1 MAAIATDDART
12 LFAPRRHPY
21 ARAMRFDHVGLNV
34 RDLESMAA
42 WYCSVFEL
50 ERQLSFSLA
59 PINLDIVM
67 LVSAN
72 GTRFE
77 LLHRTVGSQRV
88 TTFANPLVAAQHEGY
103 GHCAFAVTDLDATWE
118 RILGL
123 GARPVMP
130 PGDSP
135 EPGVRFAWV
144 HDPEGN
150 LVELIE
156 RA

>member
-1 MAAIATDDART
+1 MAGIVTDDARC
-12 LFAPRRHPY
+12 LSSAGLRPY
-21 ARAMRFDHVGLNV
+21 AHGMRFDHVGLNV

-42 WYCSVFEL
+42 WYCRAFGL
-50 ERQLSFSLA
+50 ERQLAFSLEA
-59 PINLDIVM
+59 INLDIVM
-67 LVSAN
+67 LLGAN

-77 LLHRTVGSQRV
+77 LLHRTIGSHR
-88 TTFANPLVAAQHEGY
+88 TATFANALVAAQHEGY
-103 GHCAFAVTDLDATWE
+103 GHCAFAVDDLDAFWVRVLE
-118 RILGL
+118 L
-123 GARPVMP
+123 GAQAVMP

-156 RA
+156 KA